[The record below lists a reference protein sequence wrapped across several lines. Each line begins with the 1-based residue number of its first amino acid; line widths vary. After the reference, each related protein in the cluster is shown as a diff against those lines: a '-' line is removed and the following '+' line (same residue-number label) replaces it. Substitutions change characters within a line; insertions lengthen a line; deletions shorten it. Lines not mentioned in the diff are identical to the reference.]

1 VIVTEHRKFL
11 KKTAK
16 IVGDRK
22 IFVSE
27 RKSLQVSVT
36 EHIEELRRG
45 NTLSSEMSPPKL
57 PPGTDV
63 FKKNPGGF
71 DLETWECE
79 KDSPLIGAQFEDSV
93 YGEDV
98 QGVAS
103 EKISVSSES

>member
-1 VIVTEHRKFL
+1 M
-11 KKTAK
+11 KKTVK

-22 IFVSE
+22 HFMSE
-27 RKSLQVSVT
+27 RKSLQISVT
-36 EHIEELRRG
+36 EHIEELIRK
-45 NTLSSEMSPPKL
+45 NTLSSELSPPKL
-57 PPGTDV
+57 PHGTDV

-71 DLETWECE
+71 EVDKWECGI
-79 KDSPLIGAQFEDSV
+79 DSPLIGAHFEDSV